1 MKLNQIKFGKTQ
13 LPAVS
18 CERHVGCRH
27 GNGTLPTKRRGTLH
41 LSEVPPAELPLLTP
55 RHS

>member
-55 RHS
+55 RPS